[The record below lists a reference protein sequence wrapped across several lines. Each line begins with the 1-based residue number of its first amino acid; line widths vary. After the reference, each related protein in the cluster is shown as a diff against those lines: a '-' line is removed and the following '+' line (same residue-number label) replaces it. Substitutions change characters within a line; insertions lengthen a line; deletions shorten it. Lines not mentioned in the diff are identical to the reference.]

1 MVCAS
6 CRRKATRTRQS
17 TEPGVLAMNGAAN
30 KLPNVAIVGRPNVG
44 KSALFNRLIG
54 RRIAI
59 VHDQPGIT
67 RDRISAVC
75 TRGTQPFVLWD
86 TGGIA
91 GTGESELTAQVRHA
105 VEEAIRESDIL
116 LFLVDAKD
124 GLSPIDQEV
133 ARMLR
138 RSHKH
143 VVLVIN
149 KIDNERQE
157 NLAADFASLGFQ
169 QSQSI
174 SVEHN
179 RGISELLET
188 TSQLL
193 PSPFAATDIKPQIR
207 PRTDSLCRTSHPPRD
222 GFATANLKHPIAI
235 AIIGRPNVG
244 KSSLINSILRSERA
258 IVSELPGTTRDS
270 VDISYERGGRKFLFI
285 DTAGIRRRGKQ
296 SSSVEVFSV
305 MRAERSIRR
314 ADLCI
319 LIVDLIM
326 GVTAQDKRIAG
337 LIQKAGKA
345 AIVVL
350 NKWDLIRPKRRE
362 KQTIAQ
368 LIDETRN
375 RIFFLD
381 YAPVLVASALTGENT
396 GKLFALVERVR
407 RAAQQR
413 IGTGVL
419 NRSLQTAFAA
429 NPPPMISARRLKLFY
444 ATQTRSG
451 GLPWHARSP
460 ASAGRRRQS
469 AERALAKAPVV
480 EKALQPPEFVLFVN
494 EPRLLKETYRR
505 YLEAQIRKAQPYPGL
520 PIILTLRPRS
530 ENAARASRLRTKIKR
545 NLKGLR
551 HV

>member
-1 MVCAS
+1 
-6 CRRKATRTRQS
+6 
-17 TEPGVLAMNGAAN
+17 MNGAEN
-30 KLPNVAIVGRPNVG
+30 NLPNVAIVGRPNVG

-75 TRGTQPFVLWD
+75 TRGTQPFVVWD

-91 GTGESELTAQVRHA
+91 GAGESELSAQVRHA
-105 VEEAIRESDIL
+105 VQEAIRESDLL

-124 GLSPIDQEV
+124 GLSPIDQEL
-133 ARMLR
+133 ARLLR
-138 RSHKH
+138 KSHKP

-149 KIDNERQE
+149 KIDTEKHE
-157 NLAADFASLGFQ
+157 NLAIDFTSLGFPQ
-169 QSQSI
+169 NVSI
-174 SVEHN
+174 SAAHG

-188 TSQLL
+188 IDQLL
-193 PSPFAATDIKPQIR
+193 PSPLAASEIKRQ
-207 PRTDSLCRTSHPPRD
+207 TSNPPKD
-222 GFATANLKHPIAI
+222 GFAAANIKPLSI

-244 KSSLINSILRSERA
+244 KSSLINSIVRSQRA

-270 VDISYERGGRKFLFI
+270 VDILYEQDGQKFLFI
-285 DTAGIRRRGKQ
+285 DTAGIRRRGRH

-314 ADLCI
+314 ADLCV
-319 LIVDLIM
+319 LMVDLTM

-337 LIQKAGKA
+337 LVQKAAKA

-368 LIDETRN
+368 LVDETRD

-381 YAPVLVASALTGENT
+381 YAPVLVASALTGENVD
-396 GKLFALVERVR
+396 KLFALVERVR
-407 RAAQQR
+407 SASQQR

-419 NRSLQTAFAA
+419 NRLLQGAFAA
-429 NPPPMISARRLKLFY
+429 NPPPMISGRRLKLFY
-444 ATQTRSG
+444 AAQASG
-451 GLPWHARSP
+451 KEDRP
-460 ASAGRRRQS
+460 
-469 AERALAKAPVV
+469 
-480 EKALQPPEFVLFVN
+480 LQPPEFVLFVN
-494 EPRLLKETYRR
+494 EPRLLPETYRR
-505 YLEAQIRKAQPYPGL
+505 YLEARIRQAQLYPGL

-530 ENAARASRLRTKIKR
+530 KNVARASRLRTK
-545 NLKGLR
+545 
-551 HV
+551 

>member
-1 MVCAS
+1 MACAS
-6 CRRKATRTRQS
+6 CRLKATRTQQS
-17 TEPGVLAMNGAAN
+17 TEPGSGDGSAVNN
-30 KLPNVAIVGRPNVG
+30 LPNVAIVGRPNVG

-75 TRGTQPFVLWD
+75 TRRTQPFVVWD

-91 GTGESELTAQVRHA
+91 STGESELSAQVRHA
-105 VEEAIRESDIL
+105 VQEAIRDSDVL

-124 GLSPIDQEV
+124 GLSPIDQELG
-133 ARMLR
+133 RMLR
-138 RSHKH
+138 KSHKP

-157 NLAADFASLGFQ
+157 NLAADFASLGFP
-169 QSQSI
+169 QSNSI
-174 SVEHN
+174 SAEHN
-179 RGISELLET
+179 RGISELLQAID
-188 TSQLL
+188 QLL
-193 PSPFAATDIKPQIR
+193 PSPLAAADIKHQ
-207 PRTDSLCRTSHPPRD
+207 TS
-222 GFATANLKHPIAI
+222 NIKHPIAI

-258 IVSELPGTTRDS
+258 IVSKLPGTTRDS
-270 VDISYERGGRKFLFI
+270 LDISYERGGQKFLFI

-319 LIVDLIM
+319 LIVDLTM

-337 LIQKAGKA
+337 LIQKARKA

-368 LIDETRN
+368 LVDETRA

-381 YAPVLVASALTGENT
+381 YAPVLVASALTGENID
-396 GKLFALVERVR
+396 KLFGLVERVR
-407 RAAQQR
+407 HAAQQR

-419 NRSLQTAFAA
+419 NRLLRAAFAV
-429 NPPPMISARRLKLFY
+429 NPPPMISGRRLKLFY
-444 ATQTRSG
+444 AAQTRSG

-460 ASAGRRRQS
+460 ATAGRRRQS
-469 AERALAKAPVV
+469 AESALAKAPLV
-480 EKALQPPEFVLFVN
+480 EKALQPPGIVLFVN
-494 EPRLLKETYRR
+494 DPRLLSETYRR
-505 YLEAQIRKAQPYPGL
+505 YLEARIRKAQPYAGL
-520 PIILTLRPRS
+520 PIILRLRPRS
-530 ENAARASRLRTKIKR
+530 ENVARASRLRR
-545 NLKGLR
+545 N
-551 HV
+551 